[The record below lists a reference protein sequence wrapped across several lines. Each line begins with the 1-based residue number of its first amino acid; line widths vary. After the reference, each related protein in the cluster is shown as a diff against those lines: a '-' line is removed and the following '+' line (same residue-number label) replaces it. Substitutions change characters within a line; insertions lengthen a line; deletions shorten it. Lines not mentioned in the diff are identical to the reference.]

1 MLEESSEDQNLLSN
15 FYIFHMSTPGCFS
28 AQTPFPANEKPATA
42 LTVAGYLDLEN
53 QRYPRRASEWVAV
66 TRDCDHSRKSGVSSM
81 VDWCGNP
88 TNQYAIPKV

>member
-1 MLEESSEDQNLLSN
+1 MS
-15 FYIFHMSTPGCFS
+15 IPKFHS

-42 LTVAGYLDLEN
+42 STVAGDLDLEN

-81 VDWCGNP
+81 VDWWGNP
-88 TNQYAIPKV
+88 